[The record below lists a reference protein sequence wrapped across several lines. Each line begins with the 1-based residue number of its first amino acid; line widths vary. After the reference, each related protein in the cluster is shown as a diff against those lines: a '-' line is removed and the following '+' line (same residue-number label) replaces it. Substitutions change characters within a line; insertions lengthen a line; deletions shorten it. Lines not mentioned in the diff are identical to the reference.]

1 MELREIGEHLVIDP
15 RVCHGKM
22 TFKGTRVPVETILNR
37 LATGRT
43 FEDLMESWPEVGRE
57 AIVEAA
63 QLAVATLLEK
73 YPQVRPEARREPAHP
88 GRSTRRQ
95 RVTARTRA
103 VDQGPAPGPAASR

>member
-1 MELREIGEHLVIDP
+1 MKAGSGFSRKAIQEGFMEPREIGEHLVIDP

-43 FEDLMESWPEVGRE
+43 FEELLTDWPQLTRE

-63 QLAVATLLEK
+63 QLATATLLEC
-73 YPQVRPEARREPAHP
+73 YPQVLPKRRREPAHP
-88 GRSTRRQ
+88 RRSN
-95 RVTARTRA
+95 
-103 VDQGPAPGPAASR
+103 